1 MNKRREVPFGTLFSL
16 AELIGGVAL
25 AGYWFGLYA
34 AIAVW
39 PAGALVAFIL
49 TLAIVGHVQAIWVAA
64 QLACCF
70 GASGCCFPLSA
81 GPSLSSDP
89 KKTPRSLAGECRG
102 VPDAGEVPQD
112 EARHKVKRFELTVLA
127 A

>member
-1 MNKRREVPFGTLFSL
+1 MNRHREVPFGTLFSL

-64 QLACCF
+64 QL
-70 GASGCCFPLSA
+70 GLLLWGIWLLFPVIGGSIIL
-81 GPSLSSDP
+81 
-89 KKTPRSLAGECRG
+89 R
-102 VPDAGEVPQD
+102 
-112 EARHKVKRFELTVLA
+112 
-127 A
+127 